1 MVNLIVLNYLR
12 TYKSKYNL
20 NKLKAM
26 ILSKGY
32 SEKDYEE
39 AMVQLNKEPKP
50 IVSKPPI
57 KEPTPPISGVVGVPT
72 GELDS
77 GNKWIKASAIIG
89 AILSILFIVLAIL
102 GYTDISWSDGIFGN
116 ILSVLIILM
125 LCFYLYGFVIVGKNN
140 KLKWIKI
147 SSLLFGISIII
158 CSLMVT
164 FILGWDKPDSSRILP
179 LIFLGFIIFVIVIL
193 RSIFS
198 ISLIRNR
205 KIIGFGLA
213 AGILG
218 ALMITLFA
226 LFSMIIIY
234 LTILDNQISDISI
247 LIFKIIFQAS
257 LFLTLVFE
265 SIVLWKASNV

>member
-1 MVNLIVLNYLR
+1 MVNPVLLTYLR
-12 TYKSKYNL
+12 TYKSKYNIGR
-20 NKLKAM
+20 LKAK
-26 ILSKGY
+26 ILSNGY

-39 AMVQLNKEPKP
+39 AMDELNKESKS
-50 IVSKPPI
+50 IVSKPHI
-57 KEPTPPISGVVGVPT
+57 NEQAPPILGVVESTPNRIAT
-72 GELDS
+72 

-147 SSLLFGISIII
+147 SSLLFGISIIL

-164 FILGWDKPDSSRILP
+164 FILGWDKPDSSMILP
-179 LIFLGFIIFVIVIL
+179 LIFLGFIIFVIVIF
-193 RSIFS
+193 RCIFS

-213 AGILG
+213 AGIVG

-257 LFLTLVFE
+257 LLLTLVFE